1 MEMEMSLKEIGVAMQ
16 NDPLKKTDDTK
27 IGGKVKRTFPN
38 DGFIFITGDDGTDY
52 FGHVSQIQAGI
63 QIIELRAGQRC
74 SFVPTQKVRG
84 PAAEFI
90 EFSE

>member
-1 MEMEMSLKEIGVAMQ
+1 MEMEMSHKETGVAMQ
-16 NDPLKKTDDTK
+16 NDPLKKTDVK
-27 IGGKVKRTFPN
+27 IGGIVKRTFPN

-90 EFSE
+90 EFGE